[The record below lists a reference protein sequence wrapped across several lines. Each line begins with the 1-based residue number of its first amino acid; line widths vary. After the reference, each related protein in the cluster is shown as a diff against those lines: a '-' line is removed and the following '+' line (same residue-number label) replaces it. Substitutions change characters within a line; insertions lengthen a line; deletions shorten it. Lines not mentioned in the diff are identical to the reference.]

1 MDEIKLDNLKFKITG
16 KYKCECT
23 GVSDR
28 RKRYDTITI
37 PSDIEVDGVTYSIVR
52 IGRDSF
58 CFTKVR
64 EIIIS
69 EGIEEIGTQ
78 AFCRCLY
85 LEKLVLPNSLK
96 RLEWFSI
103 VDCFNLKDIDFKC
116 DPDKLQVLCGNFTG
130 TAYLKDLLAFNPI
143 FYFGETVYCSS
154 ANKDIIIRPRTK
166 YVYLEGNELTKRYV
180 DNLYLPSSIETI
192 LTYNFRVSNLIIEDL
207 ESYCQNT
214 FYVGRGL
221 LPPSPK
227 EKIKLWIGDN
237 QITDLEIPNTIESL
251 GNYLF
256 CNTDLKNLYLEDGV
270 KKIGSRCFEYCD
282 FSSIYLPER
291 LITGFRA
298 FFSDCLDKATLVIN
312 KIQSASSLIMGNLEK
327 ISYLRLVIKDEYVP
341 NIAVNLS
348 NLNNFLQ
355 QFRNV
360 KQIEILYCRKKGLDS
375 FLYDLVRYFSS
386 IRGRKPEIIL
396 HENCLV
402 PIEDRSRYLGS
413 IDAVRCDKLSISVP
427 HYLMECFMSHS
438 FFGYTQ
444 FLNIIGYNSGFYGF
458 EYYEDGDDLIVTN
471 SQGAYSDEIVV
482 IPEALQINNK
492 VKYIRQVEAFAFS
505 GCKNLREV
513 IVMNP
518 RIEVDP
524 LALYDTRAK
533 LVILSG
539 EE

>member
-16 KYKCECT
+16 KYKCKCT

-37 PSDIEVDGVTYSIVR
+37 PSNIEVDGVIYSVVR
-52 IGRDSF
+52 IGKDSF

-69 EGIEEIGTQ
+69 EGVEEIGTQ

-103 VDCFNLKDIDFKC
+103 VNCFNLKDIDFKC
-116 DPDKLQVLCGNFTG
+116 DPDKLQVLWGNFTG
-130 TAYLKDLLAFNPI
+130 TAYLKDLLALNPI
-143 FYFGETVYCSS
+143 FYFGEAVYCSS
-154 ANKDIIIRPRTK
+154 ANKDIIIRPGTK
-166 YVYLEGNELTKRYV
+166 YVYLEEDELMKRYV
-180 DNLYLPSSIETI
+180 DNLYLPLSIDTI
-192 LTYNFRVSNLIIEDL
+192 LTYHFRVSNLIIEDL
-207 ESYCQNT
+207 ESYCRNVL
-214 FYVGRGL
+214 YVERGL

-227 EKIKLWIGDN
+227 EKIKLWVRDN

-256 CNTDLKNLYLEDGV
+256 RNTDLKNLYLEDGV
-270 KKIGSRCFEYCD
+270 KKIGSKCFEYCD
-282 FSSIYLPER
+282 FSSIYLPEG
-291 LITGFRA
+291 LTTGFRA
-298 FFSDCLDKATLVIN
+298 FFSDSLDKATLVIN
-312 KIQSASSLIMGNLEK
+312 KIQSASSLTIGNFEK
-327 ISYLRLVIKDEYVP
+327 ISYLRLVIKDEYIP
-341 NIAVNLS
+341 NTAVNLN

-360 KQIEILYCRKKGLDS
+360 GQIEILYCRKKGLDS
-375 FLYDLVRYFSS
+375 FLYDLIRYFSS
-386 IRGRKPEIIL
+386 IRGKKPEIIL

-402 PIEDRSRYLGS
+402 PVEDRSRYLGS
-413 IDAVRCDKLSISVP
+413 IDVAWRDKLSIFVP

-458 EYYEDGDDLIVTN
+458 EYYEDGDDLVVTN
-471 SQGAYSDEIVV
+471 SQGTYLDEIVI

-492 VKYIRQVEAFAFS
+492 VKYIRQVEAFAFT
-505 GCKNLREV
+505 GCKNLRKM
-513 IVMNP
+513 IVESSHRN
-518 RIEVDP
+518 RSTSI
-524 LALYDTRAK
+524 
-533 LVILSG
+533 I
-539 EE
+539 